1 MAACMGERQGGRQL
15 PRARWAIDYCSLY
28 VHIGRMVT
36 PPAPKGRGAVSGAA
50 STRFNLPAREV
61 DGDWLDSRAALE
73 EDTAPLRT
81 TVTEEKAR
89 SILSFNRSPDI
100 GFDRSINAYRG
111 CEHGCIYC
119 YARPTHAYLDL
130 SPGLDFESKLFVK
143 PQAAPLLRR
152 TLAARGYRP
161 APIAMGTN
169 TDPYQPIEARYRI
182 TRQIL
187 ELCLEVGH
195 PVTITTKSD
204 RVLADLDLL
213 RALAARRLTAV
224 AISVTSLDATL
235 SRKLEP
241 RAAAPM
247 KRLAALEALVQA
259 GVPAHVNVSPII
271 PAITEDWIERIL
283 EQAAARGVKRAS
295 WIMLRLPHEVAP
307 LFREWLARHF
317 PERAAKVMSIVQ
329 QMRAGRDND
338 PDFHTRMKPQGVW
351 ADLVR
356 ARFRKARVRLGM
368 EGGRIELDCS
378 QFVAPERDG
387 QMRLF

>member
-1 MAACMGERQGGRQL
+1 
-15 PRARWAIDYCSLY
+15 
-28 VHIGRMVT
+28 
-36 PPAPKGRGAVSGAA
+36 
-50 STRFNLPAREV
+50 V
-61 DGDWLDSRAALE
+61 DGDWLDARMALD
-73 EDTAPLRT
+73 EDVPRIAT
-81 TVTEEKAR
+81 TVTHEAAR
-89 SILSFNRSPDI
+89 SILSFNQSPDI
-100 GFDRSINAYRG
+100 GFDRSVNVYRG

-119 YARPTHAYLDL
+119 YARPSHAYLDL
-130 SPGLDFESKLFVK
+130 SPGLDFESKLFAK
-143 PQAAPLLRR
+143 TQAAELLRR
-152 TLAARGYRP
+152 TLAKRGYTP

-169 TDPYQPIEARYRI
+169 TDPYQPIEARYRL

-204 RVLADLDLL
+204 RVLADLDIL
-213 RALAARRLTAV
+213 RALAARNLTAV
-224 AISVTSLDATL
+224 AISVTSLDAGL

-247 KRLAALEALVQA
+247 KRLAALAALVEA

-283 EQAAARGVKRAS
+283 EEAAARGVQGAS

-307 LFREWLARHF
+307 LFREWLATHF

-329 QMRAGRDND
+329 QMRGGKDND
-338 PDFHTRMKPQGVW
+338 SGFHTRMKPQGVW
-351 ADLVR
+351 ADLTR
-356 ARFRKARVRLGM
+356 ARFRKAKARLGIG
-368 EGGRIELDCS
+368 GGRIALDCS
-378 QFVAPERDG
+378 QFVAPEKDG